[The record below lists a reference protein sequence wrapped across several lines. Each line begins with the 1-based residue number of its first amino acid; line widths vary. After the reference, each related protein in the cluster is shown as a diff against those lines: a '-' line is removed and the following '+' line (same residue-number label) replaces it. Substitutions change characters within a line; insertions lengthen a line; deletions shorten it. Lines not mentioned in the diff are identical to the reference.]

1 MFQERFNAILE
12 VPKAATAE
20 EALRTRVKHLVA
32 QCNGLFG
39 KVVADLI
46 AEGQGDPSI
55 LKELYESHIRPRR
68 ASTVADIE
76 RGITSGEFL
85 GGTNPELLL
94 SVFVA
99 PFYLGLCLPHP

>member
-1 MFQERFNAILE
+1 MSDLI
-12 VPKAATAE
+12 
-20 EALRTRVKHLVA
+20 A

-68 ASTVADIE
+68 TSTMADIE
-76 RGITSGEFL
+76 RGIAAGESWP
-85 GGTNPELLL
+85 T
-94 SVFVA
+94 
-99 PFYLGLCLPHP
+99 